1 MTVVRFP
8 RVSQHEGWHPIE
20 LQQFVSMSSGAI
32 AMGEASTWEIG
43 VTERNDPQF
52 FLIGPPPERDC
63 ILAISRLGR
72 LYVIEDGTGR
82 VPFESN
88 NRMLLGEQ
96 AVAALR
102 RRKMAIVARVAV
114 TWGAVREF
122 FEEKTEALMGEPME
136 LITHF
141 APQLVPLVEP
151 STNCPGLIFDR
162 THAARP
168 YFQR

>member
-1 MTVVRFP
+1 M
-8 RVSQHEGWHPIE
+8 
-20 LQQFVSMSSGAI
+20 
-32 AMGEASTWEIG
+32 
-43 VTERNDPQF
+43 
-52 FLIGPPPERDC
+52 
-63 ILAISRLGR
+63 GR

-82 VPFESN
+82 VLFESN
-88 NRMLLGEQ
+88 NRMLLVEQ

-114 TWGAVREF
+114 AWGAVREF

>member
-82 VPFESN
+82 VLFESN
-88 NRMLLGEQ
+88 NPMLLGEQ

-114 TWGAVREF
+114 AWGAVREF
-122 FEEKTEALMGEPME
+122 FEEKTGG
-136 LITHF
+136 
-141 APQLVPLVEP
+141 
-151 STNCPGLIFDR
+151 PGR
-162 THAARP
+162 THRSSSPHCPTNRAVGLTFCPRLVGKSS
-168 YFQR
+168 